1 MNINDNYKRPINSE
15 KPEALSTILRNN
27 RFIRMRVIVV

>member
-27 RFIRMRVIVV
+27 RFIRRVIVV